1 MADKVV
7 AWLKQAATDI
17 NKVLTALGQT
27 IHELAGSKRT
37 LLGALAVAVPLAA
50 QLFPQHKAALDQVV
64 PFAEGV
70 FAVLA
75 VLDTIRPLGVTPGQG

>member
-1 MADKVV
+1 MDKAV
-7 AWLKQAATDI
+7 AWLKQAAHDV
-17 NKVLTALGQT
+17 NLVLVGIGQT
-27 IHELAGSKRT
+27 IHELAGSKRAA
-37 LLGALAVAVPLAA
+37 LGALAIAVPLAA